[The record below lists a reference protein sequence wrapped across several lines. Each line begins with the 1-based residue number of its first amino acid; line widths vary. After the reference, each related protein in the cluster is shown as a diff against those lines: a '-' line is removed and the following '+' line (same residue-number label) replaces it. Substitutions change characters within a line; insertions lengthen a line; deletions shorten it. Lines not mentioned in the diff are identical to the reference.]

1 MRVLNTFMA
10 KGGAM
15 SRIRRNRRLN
25 IRDLKKLKAL
35 VHYVCSKCPDTSL
48 LGATKLNK
56 ILWYADAIS
65 LQTRGI
71 SITKETYVK
80 RQFGP
85 VPKHILSIIARLED
99 EGAIAVKNTPF
110 HNYEKRE
117 FVSLKK
123 PNISMFSPEEISL
136 IDDVIREI
144 CFNHTA
150 SSISLASH
158 DRTWELAEIGDELP
172 LETVFASAL
181 DEITEADVKWARRAL
196 SKTA

>member
-1 MRVLNTFMA
+1 
-10 KGGAM
+10 M
-15 SRIRRNRRLN
+15 SRVRRNRQLN

-65 LQTRGI
+65 LQTRGM

-80 RQFGP
+80 HQFGP
-85 VPKHILSIIARLED
+85 VPKHILSIIAQLKD

-110 HNYEKRE
+110 HSYEKKE

-123 PNISMFSPEEISL
+123 PNISMFSPE
-136 IDDVIREI
+136 
-144 CFNHTA
+144 
-150 SSISLASH
+150 
-158 DRTWELAEIGDELP
+158 
-172 LETVFASAL
+172 
-181 DEITEADVKWARRAL
+181 
-196 SKTA
+196 

>member
-1 MRVLNTFMA
+1 
-10 KGGAM
+10 M
-15 SRIRRNRRLN
+15 SSLRAHKRLGS
-25 IRDLKKLKAL
+25 RDLKKLKAL
-35 VHYVCSKCPDTSL
+35 VHYICSKCPDKNL

-65 LQTRGI
+65 LETRGI

-85 VPKHILSIIARLED
+85 VPKHILQVIEKLED
-99 EGAIAVKNTPF
+99 EDKIAVKNTPF

-117 FVSLKK
+117 FVSLKE
-123 PNISMFSPEEISL
+123 PNLSVFTPDEISL
-136 IDDVIREI
+136 VDDVIREI

-158 DRTWELAEIGDELP
+158 DRIWELAEIGDELP
-172 LETVFASAL
+172 LETIFASDL
-181 DEITEADVKWARRAL
+181 DEVTEADVRWAKRAL
-196 SKTA
+196 SKIA

>member
-1 MRVLNTFMA
+1 
-10 KGGAM
+10 M
-15 SRIRRNRRLN
+15 SNLRTPRRLSS
-25 IRDLKKLKAL
+25 RDLKKLKAL
-35 VHYVCSKCPDTSL
+35 VHYVCSKCPDRNL

-85 VPKHILSIIARLED
+85 VPKHVLQVIAKLED

-123 PNISMFSPEEISL
+123 PNISMFTPDEISL

-158 DRTWELAEIGDELP
+158 DRIWGLANIGDELP
-172 LETVFASAL
+172 LETVFGSEL
-181 DEITEADVKWARRAL
+181 DEITEADVKWANRAL
-196 SKTA
+196 KTA

>member
-1 MRVLNTFMA
+1 
-10 KGGAM
+10 M
-15 SRIRRNRRLN
+15 SNLRTDRRLN
-25 IRDLKKLKAL
+25 ARDFKKLKAL
-35 VHYVCSKCPDTSL
+35 VHYICSKCPDKNL

-65 LQTRGI
+65 LQTRGVP
-71 SITKETYVK
+71 ITKETYIK

-85 VPKHILSIIARLED
+85 VPKHILQVIEKLQDED
-99 EGAIAVKNTPF
+99 AIAVKNTPF

-117 FVSLKK
+117 FVSLKQPK
-123 PNISMFSPEEISL
+123 LSMFTPDEISL

-158 DRTWELAEIGDELP
+158 DRIWELAEIGDELP
-172 LETVFASAL
+172 LETVFASEL
-181 DEITEADVKWARRAL
+181 DEVTESDVKWAKRAL